1 MKRIQK
7 RRKNNARKECIIISV
22 IVVGILLLVYLLTP
36 TYVEHYQ
43 IAKVHPGSTL
53 TTMIYRTDIKSSKI
67 DIQQSVHRTIV
78 ENKLDGAT
86 IYPGQQLNLVV
97 VYRK

>member
-7 RRKNNARKECIIISV
+7 RRKGNAKRERVVIGTV
-22 IVVGILLLVYLLTP
+22 IVSILLLIYLLTP
-36 TYVEHYQ
+36 SYAEHYQ

-53 TTMIYRTDIKSSKI
+53 TTMIYSTNIESSKI
-67 DIQQSVHRTIV
+67 DIQQSIHKTIT
-78 ENKLDGAT
+78 ENKLDGAL
-86 IYPGQQLNLVV
+86 IHPGQELNLVV

>member
-7 RRKNNARKECIIISV
+7 RRKSNVRKEYIIIST
-22 IVVGILLLVYLLTP
+22 IVVSILLLIYLLTP
-36 TYVEHYQ
+36 NYTEHHQ

-53 TTMIYRTDIKSSKI
+53 TTMIYSTNIESSKI
-67 DIQQSVHRTIV
+67 DIQQSIHKTVI
-78 ENKLDGAT
+78 ENKLDGAL
-86 IYPGQQLNLVV
+86 IYPGQELNLVV

>member
-7 RRKNNARKECIIISV
+7 RRKNNARKVCIIIGV
-22 IVVGILLLVYLLTP
+22 IVIGILLLTYLLTP

-43 IAKVHPGSTL
+43 VAKVHPGSTL
-53 TTMIYRTDIKSSKI
+53 TAMIYNTDIESSKI

-78 ENKLDGAT
+78 ENKLDGAL
-86 IYPGQQLNLVV
+86 IYPGQELNLVV